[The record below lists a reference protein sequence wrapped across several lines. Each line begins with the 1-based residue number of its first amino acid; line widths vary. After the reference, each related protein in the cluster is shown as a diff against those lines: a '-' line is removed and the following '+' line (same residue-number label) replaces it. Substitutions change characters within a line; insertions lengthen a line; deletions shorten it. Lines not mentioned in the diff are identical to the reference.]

1 MATLD
6 QPTPSKN
13 TSVHPI
19 IFKTRSVTIV
29 GENGFIATEEI
40 TNAYFEK
47 LKKHVNYDISSQKDQ
62 CANEIIGTETTT
74 KFWNIRSYN

>member
-29 GENGFIATEEI
+29 GNGFIATYKI
-40 TNAYFEK
+40 TYAYFEK

-62 CANEIIGTETTT
+62 CANELIASETTT